1 MKIGNVTIKET
12 SSEKLL
18 GAHIKNDLK
27 WDKHIIE
34 LEKKLNYRLYCLR
47 RLSRILPEEELKSV
61 ADGIFISLIR
71 YAMPVY
77 YPVRMNDNAPHY
89 GCISKIETAFNNC
102 LRLLN
107 QCKLEDKISIKRLL
121 QNLNWLSLN
130 QLSAHTR
137 LVEAWKTANLE
148 DYCLQNTLHKAKKGH
163 YATRR
168 NDNVLFDQ
176 GIVDLYGSASF
187 VNQTAKLWNM
197 APDNIKKA
205 KNIDQAKREIRNF
218 VKINIPL

>member
-1 MKIGNVTIKET
+1 
-12 SSEKLL
+12 
-18 GAHIKNDLK
+18 
-27 WDKHIIE
+27 
-34 LEKKLNYRLYCLR
+34 
-47 RLSRILPEEELKSV
+47 
-61 ADGIFISLIR
+61 
-71 YAMPVY
+71 MPVY

-130 QLSAHTR
+130 QLSAQTR

-168 NDNVLFDQ
+168 NENVLFDQ
-176 GIVDLYGSASF
+176 GIDDLYGSASF